1 MIKIGHARHS
11 ETGGK
16 YGKAGDQTGGE
27 VQITDW
33 YDGDWLYVFRPKKK
47 DTAESIASFIEGACN
62 NDLIG
67 YSQDD
72 RLSLY
77 YKYRAYGHP
86 RNIKE
91 KCNCDCSSLVA
102 CACIFAGIIIDPDI
116 YTGIEKKVLEGTG
129 AFNTLTGDEYLKT
142 YQNLLRG
149 DILLKSGHTAGA
161 LGDPEKIKQS
171 KHECRYKDNNLSGYY
186 RAAATCNMRDYSSL
200 DADVLTVIKK
210 GSVVRCYGYYNLDS
224 RNIKWLYCRY
234 LAPEGEYLGFIS
246 ELCLERC

>member
-27 VQITDW
+27 VQVTDW
-33 YDGDWLYVFRPKKK
+33 YDGNWLNVFRPKKLLQ
-47 DTAESIASFIEGACN
+47 AEAMANFVESACV
-62 NDLIG
+62 NDNIG

-77 YKYRAYGHP
+77 YKYRAYG
-86 RNIKE
+86 NAAGIKE
-91 KCNCDCSSLVA
+91 KCNCDCSSLIA
-102 CACIFAGIIIDPDI
+102 CACIFAGIIVDPDW
-116 YTGIEKKVLEGTG
+116 YTGIMKKEIEKTG
-129 AFNTLTGDEYLKT
+129 AFETLTDDKYLKVPD
-142 YQNLLRG
+142 NLRRG
-149 DILLKSGHTAGA
+149 DILLKSGHTALC
-161 LGDPEKIKQS
+161 LGDYSKQNVS
-171 KHECRYKDNNLSGYY
+171 KHECRYKDNNLSAYY
-186 RAAATCNMRDYSSL
+186 RVNPTCNMRDYSSL
-200 DADVLTVIKK
+200 DADIITVIKK

-246 ELCLERC
+246 EACLERC

>member
-27 VQITDW
+27 VQVTDW
-33 YDGDWLYVFRPKKK
+33 YDGNWLYVFRPKKLLQ
-47 DTAESIASFIEGACN
+47 AEAIANFVESACA
-62 NDLIG
+62 NDNIG

-77 YKYRAYGHP
+77 YKYRAYG
-86 RNIKE
+86 NAAGIKE
-91 KCNCDCSSLVA
+91 KCNCDCSSLIA
-102 CACIFAGIIIDPDI
+102 CACIFAGIIVDPDW
-116 YTGIEKKVLEGTG
+116 YTGCMKHDIERTE
-129 AFNTLTGDEYLKT
+129 AFETLTDDKFLKVPD
-142 YQNLLRG
+142 NLRRG
-149 DILLKSGHTAGA
+149 DILLKSGHTAA
-161 LGDPEKIKQS
+161 CLGDYSKQNIN
-171 KHECRYKDNNLSGYY
+171 KHECRYKDTNLSAYY
-186 RAAATCNMRDYSSL
+186 RVNPTCNMRDYSSL
-200 DADVLTVIKK
+200 DADIITVIKK

-246 ELCLERC
+246 EMCLERC